1 MLKTFGE
8 HWPEYLI
15 EAAGL
20 GFFMLSACAFGVLLF
35 HPQSPVVVA
44 LPGPVLRRVLMGAA
58 MGATAIAIIY
68 SPWGKRSGAH
78 INPATTLTFFRL
90 GKVKP
95 ADAFFYVVAQFAGG
109 VAGTLA
115 AVALLGPAVG
125 VPEVNYVVT
134 RGQYGAAV
142 AFAAEALITFLLMT
156 VVLNASN
163 RPRLSRWTGLFAG
176 LLVMTYIS
184 VEQPFSGMSM
194 NPARTFGSALAARA
208 WTTLWVYFTAPPLGM
223 LAAAELY
230 KRTRG
235 LSRVYCAKYHHRNT
249 QRCIFN
255 CEFDRIDA
263 GGQRTEVGGRT
274 LKVSKGEPLEV
285 TQSAAF
291 VTAKLLLAS
300 SL

>member
-1 MLKTFGE
+1 MLKTFSE

-20 GFFMLSACAFGVLLF
+20 GFFMISACAFGVLLF
-35 HPQSPVVVA
+35 HPQSPVVA
-44 LPGPVLRRVLMGAA
+44 AIPNLTLRRVLMGAA

-78 INPATTLTFFRL
+78 INPATTLTFLRL
-90 GKVKP
+90 GKVKGW
-95 ADAFFYVVAQFAGG
+95 DAFFYVAAQFAGG
-109 VAGTLA
+109 VAGTLV
-115 AVALLGPAVG
+115 AVALLRPAVG

-134 RGQYGAAV
+134 RGEYGPGV
-142 AFAAEALITFLLMT
+142 ALAAEVFITFLLMT

-163 RPRLSRWTGLFAG
+163 SPRFSRWTGLFAG
-176 LLVMTYIS
+176 TLVMTYIS

-194 NPARTFGSALAARA
+194 NPARTFGSAFAAQM
-208 WTTLWVYFTAPPLGM
+208 WTELWVYFTAPPLGM

-235 LSRVYCAKYHHRNT
+235 RGRVYCAKYHHRNT

-255 CEFDRIDA
+255 CEFDRIDSEA
-263 GGQRTEVGGRT
+263 RGRRSEV
-274 LKVSKGEPLEV
+274 SNSEPLEV
-285 TQSAAF
+285 TRSATF
-291 VTAKLLLAS
+291 STAKLLLAS
-300 SL
+300 NL

>member
-1 MLKTFGE
+1 MLKTFSE

-20 GFFMLSACAFGVLLF
+20 GFFMISACAFGVLLF
-35 HPQSPVVVA
+35 HPQSPVVA
-44 LPGPVLRRVLMGAA
+44 AIPGATLRRVLMGAA

-90 GKVKP
+90 GKAKGW
-95 ADAFFYVVAQFAGG
+95 DAFFYVTAQFAGG
-109 VAGTLA
+109 VAGTLV
-115 AVALLGPAVG
+115 AVALLRPAVG

-134 RGQYGAAV
+134 QGRYGAGV
-142 AFAAEALITFLLMT
+142 ALAAEVFITFLLMT

-163 RPRLSRWTGLFAG
+163 STRLSRWTGLLAG
-176 LLVMTYIS
+176 ALVMAYIS
-184 VEQPFSGMSM
+184 LEAPLSGMSM
-194 NPARTFGSALAARA
+194 NPARTFGSAFAARMWA
-208 WTTLWVYFTAPPLGM
+208 ELWVYFTAPPLGM

-235 LSRVYCAKYHHRNT
+235 AGRVYCAKYHHRNT

-255 CEFDRIDA
+255 CEFYKLEDR
-263 GGQRTEVGGRT
+263 GQKTEVEGRRPEVCERET
-274 LKVSKGEPLEV
+274 LEV
-285 TQSAAF
+285 TRSGMPD
-291 VTAKLLLAS
+291 TAMLLLTS
-300 SL
+300 NL

>member
-35 HPQSPVVVA
+35 HPSSPAVA
-44 LPGPVLRRVLMGAA
+44 AIPDATLRRVLMGAA
-58 MGATAIAIIY
+58 MGSTAVAIIY

-78 INPATTLTFFRL
+78 INPATTLAFFRL

-95 ADAFFYVVAQFAGG
+95 ADAFFYVVAQFVGG
-109 VAGTLA
+109 VAGTLI
-115 AVALLGPAVG
+115 AVALLRPAVG

-134 RGQYGAAV
+134 RGEYGAVV
-142 AFAAEALITFLLMT
+142 AFAAEAAITFLLMT

-163 RPRLSRWTGLFAG
+163 SPRLSRWTGLFAG
-176 LLVMTYIS
+176 ALVMTYIGA
-184 VEQPFSGMSM
+184 ETPLSGMSM
-194 NPARTFGSALAARA
+194 NPARTFSSAFAARFWSA
-208 WTTLWVYFTAPPLGM
+208 LWVYFAAPPLGM

-255 CEFDRIDA
+255 CEFDRMDS
-263 GGQRTEVGGRT
+263 GVRGRRPEVSNSET
-274 LKVSKGEPLEV
+274 LEV
-285 TQSAAF
+285 TRSKMPD
-291 VTAKLLLAS
+291 TAVLLLTS
-300 SL
+300 NL

>member
-20 GFFMLSACAFGVLLF
+20 GFFMISACAFGVLLF
-35 HPQSPVVVA
+35 HPQSPVVA
-44 LPGPVLRRVLMGAA
+44 AIPAPTLRRVLMGAA

-68 SPWGKRSGAH
+68 SPCGKRSGAH

-90 GKVKP
+90 GKVKGW
-95 ADAFFYVVAQFAGG
+95 DALFYVAAQFAGG
-109 VAGTLA
+109 VAGTLV
-115 AVALLGPAVG
+115 AVALLRPAVG
-125 VPEVNYVVT
+125 TPEVNYVVT
-134 RGQYGAAV
+134 RGQYGPGV
-142 AFAAEALITFLLMT
+142 ALAAEVLITFLLMT

-163 RPRLSRWTGLFAG
+163 SARLSRWTGLFAG
-176 LLVMTYIS
+176 LLVATYIS
-184 VEQPFSGMSM
+184 VEAPLSGMSM
-194 NPARTFGSALAARA
+194 NPARTFGSAFAARM
-208 WTTLWVYFTAPPLGM
+208 WTELWVYFAAPPLGM

-235 LSRVYCAKYHHRNT
+235 TGRVYCAKYHHRNT

-255 CEFDRIDA
+255 CEFNRIDVGSQKTEA
-263 GGQRTEVGGRT
+263 GGQT

-285 TQSAAF
+285 TRSATFA
-291 VTAKLLLAS
+291 TAKLLPAS
-300 SL
+300 NL